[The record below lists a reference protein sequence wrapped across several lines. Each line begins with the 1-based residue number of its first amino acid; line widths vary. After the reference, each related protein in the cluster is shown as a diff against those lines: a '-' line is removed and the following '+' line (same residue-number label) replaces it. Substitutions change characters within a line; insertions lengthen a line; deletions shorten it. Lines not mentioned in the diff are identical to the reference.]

1 MKKPQSC
8 YVLYLLLFLSF
19 SLPVFSQGCSAAAPC
34 ASGCCSKFGF
44 CGLGPE
50 YCDESVCVANCDEKA
65 YCDPGNYTTKFAEV
79 ENCPL
84 NVCCSKWGFCG
95 LTEEFCGDKKV
106 THKTCDKSGGVS
118 RVVGYYESW
127 SSQRSCNTFM
137 PEQIPAGVYTHLNF
151 AFATIDPVTFEVR
164 PASSGDAELYRRL
177 TALKRK
183 DPGLKVFIA
192 LGGWTF
198 NDPGPTA
205 TTFSDIARSEA
216 NQKAFFKSLISFMAT
231 YDFDGVDLDWEYP
244 EADDR
249 SGRPE
254 DFANFPKMMANL
266 KKALKGSG
274 GRDGVSITLPASYWY
289 LQHFD
294 IKKLVNSVDFFN
306 MMTYDMHGTW
316 DKGNKW
322 TGAFLNAH
330 TNLTEIEQ
338 SMDLLWRNDISPD
351 KVVLGMAFY
360 GRAFT
365 ATSPSCLKPG
375 CTFESGAER
384 RPCSN
389 EISVILNSEIVD
401 IMNDKGV
408 KPTLDKDAAVKIL
421 TFDDNQWVAYDDAD
435 TFQMKAD
442 FARSQCLGGLMVWAV
457 SHDTKEAEF
466 STALATAAGRVI
478 ALPATEDNTV
488 TTTHDQCK
496 WTNCAEECPSGWTRM
511 LRKDSGARGTEFMV
525 DQTGCGGVGVH
536 QLCCPPSSDQPT
548 CGWYTHNNGKCDSK
562 CPSGSVEVGSNKMY
576 CNNNGYQAACC
587 TTGSDSMKLYNQCS
601 WADAPY
607 CDSGSCSNDEVALS
621 TTGSGGAVCNMRSAS
636 MREWSVQ
643 ERKYCCDNDDDNS
656 KWDDCRWY
664 DNLGWGPADHEG
676 FCRSGCPSDRVR
688 VAMDEYADGC
698 YGGGRSKCCLPKFKT
713 ITKRWSTEDEEF
725 STALA
730 EVVDGGEGSCSS
742 GGILISRDL
751 DFAFNSS
758 LDELV
763 TLESRQSISFQSCQL
778 VEELILRLFF
788 GRPSTNE
795 ISIWNDGTSKYSNL
809 EYVKFSAYL
818 LTSGALYTYGSY
830 QLPQSLAG
838 NMGYWD
844 LRAGGSNSVPCACTR
859 EDCCDDDDT
868 ECIAGEIPKRSLV
881 VGAKE
886 YWLQHHQRKEVLALL
901 EKRTPEKNYPWEF
914 IDALSAVVAGVIR
927 SWAFRSNGDWNR
939 NHQIWNYAYM
949 APTST
954 DCLDVDPEIV
964 ARTPQSAGTATEHI
978 VEINSIPAFFGFA
991 GAGTLPSG
999 GQMTVGRIAAN
1010 FFTNTMNALY
1020 GTNPA
1025 PPAMVGGTQELNPG
1039 RRIMNAVGS
1048 NSNDA
1053 HFVLAQSGFNRMKSS
1068 IWRYEDPTALSRM
1081 NTLLNDMTH
1090 PERVLNRIRMAIAVI
1105 HYMNDARVHRY
1116 MVAVLHDIREELIR
1130 AQDHHFQQT
1139 GQRVRV
1145 VAAWDEYIRDHLRH
1159 IASRTRT
1166 WVQTWARNV
1175 RNRWATRTDAN
1186 AEHIVSVANTYYSLA
1201 ADLEINEDGIDQE
1214 PVD

>member
-8 YVLYLLLFLSF
+8 YVLYLLFFLSF
-19 SLPVFSQGCSAAAPC
+19 SLPVFSQGCN
-34 ASGCCSKFGF
+34 
-44 CGLGPE
+44 
-50 YCDESVCVANCDEKA
+50 CDESVCVANCDEKA

-442 FARSQCLGGLMVWAV
+442 FAR
-457 SHDTKEAEF
+457 K
-466 STALATAAGRVI
+466 
-478 ALPATEDNTV
+478 
-488 TTTHDQCK
+488 
-496 WTNCAEECPSGWTRM
+496 CPSGWTRM

-607 CDSGSCSNDEVALS
+607 CDSGSCSNNEVALS

-730 EVVDGGEGSCSS
+730 EVVDGVHWMS
-742 GGILISRDL
+742 
-751 DFAFNSS
+751 
-758 LDELV
+758 
-763 TLESRQSISFQSCQL
+763 
-778 VEELILRLFF
+778 
-788 GRPSTNE
+788 
-795 ISIWNDGTSKYSNL
+795 W
-809 EYVKFSAYL
+809 
-818 LTSGALYTYGSY
+818 
-830 QLPQSLAG
+830 
-838 NMGYWD
+838 
-844 LRAGGSNSVPCACTR
+844 AGGSNSVPCACTR

-901 EKRTPEKNYPWEF
+901 EKRTPEKDYPWEF
-914 IDALSAVVAGVIR
+914 IDALSAVIAGVIR